1 MKEAESAV
9 AKNAQRAKEEQATL
23 AEMPRVPEA
32 LPAPQ
37 SLGGLLKHMEADES
51 ISSLAE
57 RTAETNEDIEERST
71 LVEALSEIQSEETA
85 TEQDVIELDE

>member
-1 MKEAESAV
+1 
-9 AKNAQRAKEEQATL
+9 
-23 AEMPRVPEA
+23 
-32 LPAPQ
+32 
-37 SLGGLLKHMEADES
+37 MEANES